1 MKRMKSEPENK
12 ISETSEPKTDMK
24 NEDRRSIWYI
34 LLHTLAPLYLL
45 ATIGAILVALVT
57 LSRYLVGTSD
67 FFLQQKI
74 YILIIIIGMIIA
86 LIVFTVSVINA
97 HRKIGMLRQSG
108 QIRQANVGLLV
119 LTIVA
124 SIMLLPIILALF
136 IH

>member
-1 MKRMKSEPENK
+1 MKSEPENK

-57 LSRYLVGTSD
+57 LSRHLVGTAD

-74 YILIIIIGMIIA
+74 YILVIIIGMIIA

-124 SIMLLPIILALF
+124 SIMLLPIILAIF
-136 IH
+136 FH

>member
-1 MKRMKSEPENK
+1 MKRMKSQPENK
-12 ISETSEPKTDMK
+12 ISETSEPITDMK

-34 LLHTLAPLYLL
+34 LLLALAPLYLL
-45 ATIGAILVALVT
+45 AIIGAILVALVT
-57 LSRYLVGTSD
+57 LSRHLVGTSD

-108 QIRQANVGLLV
+108 QIRQANMGLFV

-136 IH
+136 FH

>member
-1 MKRMKSEPENK
+1 
-12 ISETSEPKTDMK
+12 MK

-45 ATIGAILVALVT
+45 AIIGAILVALVT

-136 IH
+136 FH